1 MRSTDEVMGWRSR
14 KALDR
19 DGDKLGTIE
28 EIYLDAESGH
38 PQWAAVKT
46 GLLGSKLTFVPLEG
60 ARPQDDDVV
69 LDWPKHVVKEAP
81 SIDAD
86 GELSPEG
93 EDRLYDH
100 YERYDTPEHHGGS
113 AAEGGSSRDDD
124 DVAPAAATG
133 AAVSRGVGRGDD
145 DAGPRGQGG
154 RDAGPGQAVSGDP
167 GSSSGGTVSP
177 GQSASSGGDTSS
189 STDASAG
196 GTRRPRIK
204 RFIEEELGPDGNP
217 VRRST
222 RTEETFD

>member
-1 MRSTDEVMGWRSR
+1 MRSTDEVLGWRSR

-86 GELSPEG
+86 GDLSPEG

-113 AAEGGSSRDDD
+113 ATGGDSSRDDD
-124 DVAPAAATG
+124 A
-133 AAVSRGVGRGDD
+133 S
-145 DAGPRGQGG
+145 PRGEDGP
-154 RDAGPGQAVSGDP
+154 DAAPGQTVSGDP
-167 GSSSGGTVSP
+167 GSSSGPTVSSGSTVSS
-177 GQSASSGGDTSS
+177 GQSASSEASTSS

>member
-1 MRSTDEVMGWRSR
+1 MRSTDEVLGWRSR

-86 GELSPEG
+86 GDLSPEG

-113 AAEGGSSRDDD
+113 ATGGDSSRDDD
-124 DVAPAAATG
+124 
-133 AAVSRGVGRGDD
+133 
-145 DAGPRGQGG
+145 
-154 RDAGPGQAVSGDP
+154 GPGQTVSGDP
-167 GSSSGGTVSP
+167 GSSSGPTVSSGSTVSS
-177 GQSASSGGDTSS
+177 GQSASSEASTS